1 MNAMLSKP
9 IPLWV
14 LLGGFVLTCAAGS
27 VNAVGFLGM
36 HHQAIS
42 HMSGMVT
49 VLSNELATGRFSM
62 AMYAVGVVL
71 SFFFGS
77 VVSAAI
83 IRQEALK
90 LGRRYGVA
98 LVIESALLFAA
109 CRMLMTGHRSGDCL
123 AAMACGL
130 QNAMATH
137 YSGAIVR
144 TTHMSGIITDLGIAV
159 GLKITGEP
167 FDQRRAGLYLVLF
180 AGFFIGGILGSL
192 GYVSIG
198 FETLLYPAALTGISG
213 CGYFVFK
220 HLAKRRAISSGTT
233 VIERG

>member
-1 MNAMLSKP
+1 MLSKP
-9 IPLWV
+9 IPVWILS
-14 LLGGFVLTCAAGS
+14 GGFLLTCVAGS

-42 HMSGMVT
+42 HMSGTVT
-49 VLSNELATGRFSM
+49 VLSNELATGRYSL
-62 AMYAVGVVL
+62 ALYAVGVVL

-83 IRQEALK
+83 IRQGVLR
-90 LGRRYGVA
+90 LGRRYGVV
-98 LVIESALLFAA
+98 LVIESALLFGA
-109 CRMLMTGHRSGDCL
+109 CRLLMTGHRSGDCL

-137 YSGAIVR
+137 YSGAIIR
-144 TTHMSGIITDLGIAV
+144 TTHLTGIITDLGIAV
-159 GLKITGEP
+159 GLKLTGSP
-167 FDQRRAGLYLVLF
+167 VDARRAGLYGVLF

-198 FETLLYPAALTGISG
+198 FAALLFPAAITGLAG
-213 CGYFVFK
+213 CGYFAFR
-220 HLAKRRAISSGTT
+220 HMAK
-233 VIERG
+233 